1 MKIIFFSSNIDIVD
15 EWKRN
20 NALENTLSSYN
31 ILSLEKVLSIVTQP
45 YIIIADYDTMSQ
57 DISKLISSNR
67 LPLNTIVLEKVPEI
81 TSGKMLISHGVK
93 AYGNSRMS
101 PANFTQMIKTVQ
113 NDKVWT
119 YPELTTSL
127 IKNSSVSVINEDASN
142 LIQNRLS
149 PKEIE
154 VIYLILDGLT
164 NDAIAKE
171 LDITTRTVKAH
182 ISSIFSKLHVSDR
195 ISLVI
200 LLK

>member
-20 NALENTLSSYN
+20 NTLENTLSSYN
-31 ILSLEKVLSIVTQP
+31 ILSLEKVLSIVAQP

-57 DISKLISSNR
+57 DISKLITSNR
-67 LPLNTIVLEKVPEI
+67 LPLNTIVLERVPEI
-81 TSGKMLISHGVK
+81 TAGKMLISHGVK

-101 PANFTQMIKTVQ
+101 PANFTQMIKTVH

-195 ISLVI
+195 ISLVL